1 MSAQQ
6 DYDASQITV
15 LEGLEPVRLRPG
27 MYIGSTDIRGL
38 HHLVAEIV
46 DNAIDE
52 SLAGHCHNI
61 TIRVKPDSWVEVNDD
76 GRGIPVD
83 VHAKTGKSALETVF
97 TVLHAGGKFEKS
109 AYKISGWLHWVG
121 ASVVNALS
129 EQLIV
134 HVHKNGKLY
143 EQSYHR
149 WVPDGDTQ
157 CIGETDLNGTTV
169 SWKADALI
177 FETTNY
183 VFSTIVT
190 KYRQTAYLTPGVT
203 FTVIN
208 ELTGERHRFYFE
220 WGIKTWLG
228 TMLDGQDVLTP
239 VYTVS
244 LDTEELGADIVFS
257 YTDSSNSNILSF
269 VNNIPTPDGGTH
281 LTWFRSALLNIIN
294 EWAKDLELIDKKVWE
309 FQSSDISDGL
319 YAIVTVKVPN
329 PEFEWQTKGRLGNS
343 YVRKLVEEKTYAFFK
358 QYFAAHPD
366 EFKKLISK
374 IALTARARMAAKLA
388 KDTVLRKSPLGTSVL
403 PGKLTDCRTKDKTR
417 SELYLVEWDSA
428 GGSAKQGR
436 DAEFQAIL
444 PLKGK
449 ILNTEQAFIQKI
461 LANDEVKNL
470 IAGIGAWLKDSF
482 DLDKRRY
489 DKIIIMTD
497 ADVDGSHIRTLLL
510 TFFFRYM
517 RPLVDAGH
525 VYIAVPPLYKFTQGK
540 KSEYIYNPNP
550 DLSLEQ
556 IAAEHGFE
564 PGKFE
569 PQRYKGLGEMNPE
582 QLWETTMNPENRY
595 LWQVT
600 IEDAENTDR
609 LFRTLMGEDVMV
621 RKHFILEN
629 AKNVRDLDV

>member
-1 MSAQQ
+1 MSAQH

-61 TIRVKPDSWVEVNDD
+61 TIRIKPDSWIEVNDD

-97 TVLHAGGKFEKS
+97 TVLHAWGKFEKS
-109 AYKISGWLHWVG
+109 AYKISWWLHGVG

-129 EQLIV
+129 EHLIV

-149 WVPDGDTQ
+149 WVPDGDTE
-157 CIGETDLNGTTV
+157 CIGDTELNGTTV

-208 ELTGERHRFYFE
+208 ELTGEKHRFYFE

-239 VYTVS
+239 IYTVS

-294 EWAKDLELIDKKVWE
+294 EWAKELELVDKKVWE

-319 YAIVTVKVPN
+319 NAIVTVKVPN

-343 YVRKLVEEKTYAFFK
+343 YVRKLVEERSYNYLKA
-358 QYFAAHPD
+358 YFADHQD

-417 SELYLVEWDSA
+417 SELYLVEGDSA

-470 IAGIGAWLKDSF
+470 IAGIGAGLKDSF

-517 RPLVDAGH
+517 RPLLDAGH
-525 VYIAVPPLYKFTQGK
+525 VYIAVPPLYKLEQGK
-540 KSEYIYNPNP
+540 KSEYVYDYIT
-550 DLSLEQ
+550 DVKE
-556 IAAEHGFE
+556 IAVNMWFD
-564 PGKFE
+564 PGKYSI
-569 PQRYKGLGEMNPE
+569 QRYKGLGEMNPD

-595 LWQVT
+595 LRQVQ

-609 LFRTLMGEDVMV
+609 LFRTLMGEDVAL

>member
-1 MSAQQ
+1 MSTPK

-15 LEGLEPVRLRPG
+15 LEGLEPVRTRPG

-52 SLAGHCHNI
+52 ALAGFCHNI
-61 TIRVKPDSWVEVNDD
+61 TIRIKHDGWVEVNDD

-97 TVLHAGGKFEKS
+97 TVLHAWGKFEKS
-109 AYKISGWLHWVG
+109 AYKISGGLHGVG

-129 EQLIV
+129 EELIAR
-134 HVHKNGKLY
+134 VHKNGKLY
-143 EQSYHR
+143 EQTYR
-149 WVPDGDTQ
+149 KGVPQWEIQQIGDTD
-157 CIGETDLNGTTV
+157 INGTTV
-169 SWKADALI
+169 LWKADPLI

-208 ELTGERHRFYFE
+208 DMTGERHRFYFE

-239 VYTVS
+239 TYS
-244 LDTEELGADIVFS
+244 ISFDHPELWADIVFS

-269 VNNIPTPDGGTH
+269 VNNITTPDGGTH
-281 LTWFRSALLNIIN
+281 LTWFRSALLTIIN
-294 EWAKDLELIDKKVWE
+294 EWAKELDLLDKKVGE
-309 FQSSDISDGL
+309 FQSSDIGDGL

-343 YVRKLVEEKTYAFFK
+343 YVRKLVEEKTYAYLRE
-358 QYFAAHPD
+358 YFASHPE

-388 KDTVLRKSPLGTSVL
+388 KETILRKSPLGSATL

-417 SELYLVEWDSA
+417 SELFLVEGDSA
-428 GGSAKQGR
+428 WGSAKQGR

-444 PLKGK
+444 PLRGK
-449 ILNTEQAFIQKI
+449 ILNTEQAFIQKV
-461 LANDEVKNL
+461 LANEEVKNL
-470 IAGIGAWLKDSF
+470 VTAIGAWLKDSF
-482 DLDKRRY
+482 DIEKRRY
-489 DKIIIMTD
+489 DKVVIMTD

-517 RPLVDAGH
+517 RPLVELGH
-525 VYIAVPPLYKFTQGK
+525 VYIAVPPLYKFEQGK
-540 KSEYIYNPNP
+540 KIEYIYNPP
-550 DLSLEQ
+550 SDRSLEQ
-556 IAAEHGFE
+556 IAVKYGFD
-564 PGKFE
+564 PDKFVS
-569 PQRYKGLGEMNPE
+569 QRYKGLGEMNPE
-582 QLWETTMNPENRY
+582 QLRDTTMNPEQRY
-595 LWQVT
+595 MWQVSV
-600 IEDAENTDR
+600 EDAENADR
-609 LFRTLMGEDVMV
+609 LFRTLMGEDVSV

-629 AKNVRDLDV
+629 AKNVRDLDI

>member
-1 MSAQQ
+1 MSAQR

-15 LEGLEPVRLRPG
+15 LEGLEPVRTRPG

-52 SLAGHCHNI
+52 ALAGHCHNI
-61 TIRVKPDSWVEVNDD
+61 TIRVKADSWVEVNDD

-83 VHAKTGKSALETVF
+83 IHTKTGKSALETVF

-109 AYKISGWLHWVG
+109 AYKISWWLHGVG

-129 EQLIV
+129 EHLIV

-143 EQSYHR
+143 EQSYHK
-149 WVPDGDTQ
+149 WVPDGDTA
-157 CIGETDLNGTTV
+157 CIGDTDLNGTTV
-169 SWKADALI
+169 KWKADALI

-239 VYTVS
+239 TYTVS
-244 LDTEELGADIVFS
+244 LDTEELWADIVFS
-257 YTDSSNSNILSF
+257 YTNGTNANILSF

-294 EWAKDLELIDKKVWE
+294 EWAKDLELVDKKVWE

-343 YVRKLVEEKTYAFFK
+343 YVRKLVEEKSYNYLK
-358 QYFAAHPD
+358 EYFAAHQE

-388 KDTVLRKSPLGTSVL
+388 KETVLRKSPLGTSVL
-403 PGKLTDCRTKDKTR
+403 PGKLTDCRSKDRTR
-417 SELYLVEWDSA
+417 TELYLVEGDSA
-428 GGSAKQGR
+428 GGSAKQWR

-470 IAGIGAWLKDSF
+470 IAGIGAGLKDSF
-482 DLDKRRY
+482 EVEKRRY

-517 RPLVDAGH
+517 RPLVDAGC
-525 VYIAVPPLYKFTQGK
+525 VYIAVPPLYRLDQGK
-540 KSEYIYNPNP
+540 KSEYIY
-550 DLSLEQ
+550 DYITDIKV
-556 IAAEHGFE
+556 IAKNQWFE
-564 PGKFE
+564 EGKYSI
-569 PQRYKGLGEMNPE
+569 QRYKGLGEMNPD

-595 LWQVT
+595 LWKVQ

-609 LFRTLMGEDVMV
+609 LFRTLMGEDVSL